1 MPIYEY
7 KCNDCGEEFEKLVMK
22 KNQEI
27 ECPKCGTKNVKKKF
41 SVFGMMGGEGNSWGV
56 ENPGSSCSGCS
67 SSSCSS
73 CH

>member
-27 ECPKCGTKNVKKKF
+27 ECPKCGTKKCEKEIF
-41 SVFGMMGGEGNSWGV
+41 SIRDDGWRK
-56 ENPGSSCSGCS
+56 
-67 SSSCSS
+67 
-73 CH
+73 